1 MYPLQDEDEV
11 DLFVNLGDTFF
22 VGLSDTEQLGCDT
35 AVSCEENQEL
45 EEVSLLEKPDPPF
58 FTSCC

>member
-22 VGLSDTEQLGCDT
+22 VGLSDTEQLGSVGDLIT
-35 AVSCEENQEL
+35 V
-45 EEVSLLEKPDPPF
+45 
-58 FTSCC
+58 